1 MWKKFIYLYSRATY
15 QRTPLASLLLIFA
28 SVFRID
34 VTNLL
39 AASNGSS
46 ESSQCR
52 VSMSQLATSR
62 LTLELEREKEREL
75 DLQRL
80 GVISTISEEH
90 RPHDLIHHRA
100 GCHANGHVP
109 SGGMRLIQ
117 SEVRAAQQRELELR

>member
-1 MWKKFIYLYSRATY
+1 VH
-15 QRTPLASLLLIFA
+15 PLASLLLICA

-46 ESSQCR
+46 ESGQCR

-75 DLQRL
+75 DLRRL

-90 RPHDLIHHRA
+90 RPHDLIHHRT

-117 SEVRAAQQRELELR
+117 NEVRAAQQRELELR